1 MIMLDIG
8 HPKNTYDK
16 QNLTLSNNFDTQEY
30 ESIFLDI
37 EEAKIFLSVYLHLVQ
52 IIFSIKSAID
62 LVIGS
67 PVLLSIQYQSP
78 TGLTSKKI
86 G

>member
-1 MIMLDIG
+1 MLDIG

-37 EEAKIFLSVYLHLVQ
+37 EEAKYFCRCTYIWF
-52 IIFSIKSAID
+52 K
-62 LVIGS
+62 
-67 PVLLSIQYQSP
+67 
-78 TGLTSKKI
+78 
-86 G
+86 

>member
-1 MIMLDIG
+1 MLDIG

>member
-1 MIMLDIG
+1 MQDIG

-16 QNLTLSNNFDTQEY
+16 QNLTLSNNFDTQES

-67 PVLLSIQYQSP
+67 PVFLSIQYQSP